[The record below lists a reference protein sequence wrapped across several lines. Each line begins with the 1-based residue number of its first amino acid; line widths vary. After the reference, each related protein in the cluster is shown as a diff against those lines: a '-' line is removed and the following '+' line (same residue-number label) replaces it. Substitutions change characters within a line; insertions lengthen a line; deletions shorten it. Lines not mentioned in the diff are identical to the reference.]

1 MYYNWKDI
9 SFASF
14 PVHRVIKP
22 LLCPQIY
29 FPQSK
34 CSQGCFYSTFYSP
47 KEGTDPDPMLFLLS
61 FVLEKN
67 YKKFMLL
74 CHLHCIFQ
82 LKPCLFNYS
91 QYNSVSRQGPHASN
105 KSDLPLVIIINEES
119 FIYPVIDGSLMR
131 KGYVDLQW
139 QLLI

>member
-1 MYYNWKDI
+1 
-9 SFASF
+9 
-14 PVHRVIKP
+14 
-22 LLCPQIY
+22 
-29 FPQSK
+29 
-34 CSQGCFYSTFYSP
+34 
-47 KEGTDPDPMLFLLS
+47 MLFLLS
-61 FVLEKN
+61 FVLEKIIKN
-67 YKKFMLL
+67 L
-74 CHLHCIFQ
+74 CYCVICIAFSSSNRVF
-82 LKPCLFNYS
+82 LNYS